1 MQFFVKLLVSLVIIT
16 ICSQIGGKF
25 PKLAGLIA
33 TMPLTG
39 LLVFIWL
46 YYDNPTGLQTLIDY
60 ARGALWGIGPSILFF
75 LAAWLCLRWGMG
87 MGIAVC
93 AGAVLWL
100 AGAVAHQLLL
110 RSPGGN

>member
-1 MQFFVKLLVSLVIIT
+1 MQFFVKLLISLGIIT
-16 ICSQIGGKF
+16 ICTQIGGKF

-46 YYDNPTGLQTLIDY
+46 YYDNPGGLQNLSDY

-87 MGIAVC
+87 MGIALS

-100 AGAVAHQLLL
+100 SGAVAHQLLL
-110 RSPGGN
+110 R

>member
-1 MQFFVKLLVSLVIIT
+1 MQFFVKLLISLGIIT

-46 YYDNPTGLQTLIDY
+46 YYDNPADLQKLNDY
-60 ARGALWGIGPSILFF
+60 AQGALWGIGPSILFF
-75 LAAWLCLRWGMG
+75 LAAGLCLRWG

-110 RSPGGN
+110 R